1 MSAALSPSPQH
12 APIDEWSSSGPSYST
27 LRGSYMTSSPSMG
40 PMSALLD
47 CTGNRLKAI
56 TERTKNTSRPTSHP
70 ITQHSDALR
79 WLAHIE
85 HACVA
90 TEMCMLPLPGQRAG
104 NLITFFE
111 GCKHARMTSAPT
123 GPCSTSSYFPNT
135 TRLGKGLSYSSGTG
149 FGYSMAGYTSRP
161 SLPSPLRRPFSV
173 SSPSRGPFSMSSLL
187 SPLPMSLSSDSRVP
201 PPSSDS

>member
-90 TEMCMLPLPGQRAG
+90 TEMLQARQDDLCTHWPVLDEFILSQHYQAREGPYLQQRD
-104 NLITFFE
+104 
-111 GCKHARMTSAPT
+111 
-123 GPCSTSSYFPNT
+123 
-135 TRLGKGLSYSSGTG
+135 RLWLQHGGIH
-149 FGYSMAGYTSRP
+149 
-161 SLPSPLRRPFSV
+161 
-173 SSPSRGPFSMSSLL
+173 L
-187 SPLPMSLSSDSRVP
+187 SPIFAFSTEEAFFCVFSIEGAFFYVFSTLSAAYVSFF
-201 PPSSDS
+201 